1 VAEVSSA
8 RELGQST
15 EGDAE
20 QRAGLGLLSR
30 FIGAVFLVLL
40 VGLLLL
46 DRALVRANR
55 NLARL
60 DAQSSAL
67 LTEAFIGDHDALLD
81 RVAALVSEH
90 PSNRDSVKL
99 DSAVASLLTRTPAVR
114 RVWAATMDG
123 RQVLGIN
130 RNGTSGAPLS
140 LRVIDSLD
148 HLRPSARISLGI
160 MRGGTDATSQGR
172 PIVMTRAIVL
182 ERAVEKGARV
192 GDTVDSIATVG
203 LIIDGRALHRLLV
216 RATEDSSEG
225 KSTSRRVL
233 FVIAGS
239 DTVTT
244 LGAGTR
250 GRVPLGADSAVS
262 LARLPT
268 GGRWTI
274 QSTHSL
280 ATRSQRWGMLVLGI
294 GGMLFLAIG
303 LLREQH
309 RALHVAARSVEL
321 ERLYSDVKRANQAK
335 SEFLANVSHEL
346 RTPLNAIVGFVE
358 LLRDGFYGDLSPR
371 QVPPVD
377 RIAASATHL
386 RHLVDQV
393 LDIAKIAA
401 GRLEVHTETIVLRPF
416 VLNVA
421 SELESLVS
429 EKGLALSITVGAS
442 LPRVRTDPTH
452 LRQILINLIG
462 NAVKYTSTG
471 SVSVRARLLG
481 APEDIGSRTPMPR
494 AGMDDPTAAALLAKA
509 PRTGI
514 WIALQVIDT
523 GVGIAPNDIARIFD
537 EFEQVNAGPRGDSM
551 HRGTGLG
558 LAISRRLARLLAGD
572 ISVESVPGRGSTFTI
587 WLPVSPADLARERPI
602 GGEASPTPAA

>member
-1 VAEVSSA
+1 V
-8 RELGQST
+8 GQST
-15 EGDAE
+15 DGDAE
-20 QRAGLGLLSR
+20 HRVGLGLLSR

-40 VGLLLL
+40 SGLLLL
-46 DRALVRANR
+46 DRALVRANSS
-55 NLARL
+55 LARL
-60 DAQSSAL
+60 DAQSGAL
-67 LTEAFIGDHDALLD
+67 LTEAFVADYDATLD
-81 RVAALVSEH
+81 RIAAQVGEARPLAASAT
-90 PSNRDSVKL
+90 L
-99 DSAVASLLTRTPAVR
+99 DAAVIAMVQRTPGIR
-114 RVWAATMDG
+114 HVWATTLDG
-123 RQVLGIN
+123 HRI
-130 RNGTSGAPLS
+130 LS
-140 LRVIDSLD
+140 VDRTGPSTPRLSSTLTDSLD
-148 HLRPSARISLGI
+148 QPHPTGRSTLGVTHRGRSAGSSGWIL
-160 MRGGTDATSQGR
+160 
-172 PIVMTRAIVL
+172 MTRSIRTA
-182 ERAVEKGARV
+182 
-192 GDTVDSIATVG
+192 DTLVRGRSRSADSVITVG
-203 LIIDGRALHRLLV
+203 VVVDGEALRQLLL
-216 RATEDSSEG
+216 RTTTDSSEAT
-225 KSTSRRVL
+225 SSSRRILLVL
-233 FVIAGS
+233 AGA

-244 LGAGTR
+244 LGGDAS
-250 GRVPLGADSAVS
+250 GRHPLGADSAVS

-268 GGRWTI
+268 GGRWTVA
-274 QSTHSL
+274 STHSL
-280 ATRSQRWGMLVLGI
+280 ATRSQRWGMLALGI

-303 LLREQH
+303 LLREQQ

-462 NAVKYTSTG
+462 NAVKYTTAG

-481 APEDIGSRTPMPR
+481 APEDIGNRTPMPR
-494 AGMDDPTAAALLAKA
+494 AGMDDPSAAALLAKA

-523 GVGIAPNDIARIFD
+523 GVGIAPGDMARIFD

-551 HRGTGLG
+551 QRGTGLG

-572 ISVESVPGRGSTFTI
+572 ISVESVLGRGSTFTI
-587 WLPVSPADLARERPI
+587 WLPVSPADLARERPVSV
-602 GGEASPTPAA
+602 EAAPVPPTAA